1 MAKITGPLLNSLNGL
16 ILTWKSEWAFR
27 LEVIVSVLIAP
38 FVVFVQAD
46 KASKMFV
53 LFSFALV
60 LITESLNTSL
70 EKANDART
78 QQQEPLIKFS
88 KDAASSAVL
97 IALCLA
103 GASLLNVFVF

>member
-1 MAKITGPLLNSLNGL
+1 MTKIIEAPLNSLNGL

-27 LEVIVSVLIAP
+27 LEVITSVLIAP
-38 FVVFVQAD
+38 FVVLVQAD
-46 KASKMFV
+46 KTSKMFV

-60 LITESLNTSL
+60 FITELLNTSL

-103 GASLLNVFVF
+103 GASLLNLFVF

>member
-1 MAKITGPLLNSLNGL
+1 MTKITEALLNSLNGL

-27 LEVIVSVLIAP
+27 LEVIISILISP
-38 FVVFVQAD
+38 FIIFIQAD
-46 KASKMFV
+46 KTSKMFV
-53 LFSFALV
+53 LFSFSLV
-60 LITESLNTSL
+60 LITELLNTSL

-103 GASLLNVFVF
+103 AASLLNVFLF

>member
-1 MAKITGPLLNSLNGL
+1 MTKIIEALLNSLNGL
-16 ILTWKSEWAFR
+16 ILTWKSEQAFR
-27 LEVIVSVLIAP
+27 LEVILSILIAP
-38 FVVFVQAD
+38 FVVFIQAD

-60 LITESLNTSL
+60 LIIELLNTSL

-78 QQQEPLIKFS
+78 QQQDPLIRFS
-88 KDAASSAVL
+88 KDAASSAVF

-103 GASLLNVFVF
+103 GISLLNVFFF

>member
-1 MAKITGPLLNSLNGL
+1 MTKIIEAPLNSLNGL

-27 LEVIVSVLIAP
+27 LEVIISVLIAP

-53 LFSFALV
+53 LFSFMLV
-60 LITESLNTSL
+60 LITELLNTSL
-70 EKANDART
+70 EKANYART

-103 GASLLNVFVF
+103 GVSLLNVFIF

>member
-1 MAKITGPLLNSLNGL
+1 MTKIIEAPLNSLNGL

-27 LEVIVSVLIAP
+27 LEVIISVLIAP
-38 FVVFVQAD
+38 FVVLVQAD

-53 LFSFALV
+53 LFSFVLV
-60 LITESLNTSL
+60 LITELLNTSL

-88 KDAASSAVL
+88 KDAASAAVFL
-97 IALCLA
+97 ALCLA
-103 GASLLNVFVF
+103 GLSILNLFFF

>member
-1 MAKITGPLLNSLNGL
+1 MTKLIGALLNSLNGL
-16 ILTWKSEWAFR
+16 MLTWKNEWAFR
-27 LEVIVSVLIAP
+27 VEVIAAVLIAP
-38 FVVFVQAD
+38 FVVLVQAD
-46 KASKMFV
+46 KAAKMFV

-60 LITESLNTSL
+60 LITELLNTSL

-78 QQQEPLIKFS
+78 QNHEPLIKFS

-103 GASLLNVFVF
+103 GVSLLNLFVF

>member
-1 MAKITGPLLNSLNGL
+1 MAKIIEAPLNSLNGL

-27 LEVIVSVLIAP
+27 LEVIVSIFIAP

-53 LFSFALV
+53 FFSFMLV
-60 LITESLNTSL
+60 LITELLNTSL

-88 KDAASSAVL
+88 KDAASSAVF

-103 GASLLNVFVF
+103 GVSLLNLFVF